1 MTELPGTPF
10 VLLENHLDP
19 DRPAR
24 LFDDPIR
31 VIRCNDPEDVPAA
44 LDAMAVANADG
55 HYLAGFLAYEL
66 GYVVEPK
73 LRPLL
78 PTHRELP
85 LIWMGVFPRCREV
98 PAENG
103 PPLTPG
109 VRSYAV
115 DGLSLSIGRDAYLS
129 AFDRVKDYIA
139 AGDVYQINLTFKH
152 RFCFSGDPV
161 AFYNDLRREQK
172 VAHAALIG
180 GEDFH
185 VLSLSPELFLQTRG
199 GDASMRPMKGTAPR
213 GRTLE
218 EDRDVKARLA
228 ADEKS
233 RAENLMILDL
243 MRNDLGRLAEVG
255 TVAVT
260 DMFRIET
267 FRSLHQMTSGVSA
280 RLRPD
285 IGLPDLIR
293 SIFPCGSVT
302 GAPKIRAMEIIR
314 ELETEP
320 RGVYT
325 GAVGMIAPN
334 GDVDLN
340 VAIRTIMLDDDG
352 QGELG
357 IGSGIVFDSD
367 GPAEFAESLL
377 KADFMTGRD
386 EPFELIETMRW
397 DRDGGYYLLEEHLE
411 RLSESAAYFGYVC
424 DVDAVRRTLDGVA
437 DALTGPCYRVRLTLD
452 EYGRA
457 DVTSAVIDPPSSE
470 ARTRYVIAEEATDST
485 DRFLFHKTTRR
496 QFYDG
501 TRERLVRETGCD
513 EALFVNEKGELTEGS
528 YTNLFIERDGRL
540 LTPPLACGV
549 LNGTLR
555 RALLADPDRAIDE
568 TVLTPKDLETAD
580 RVYLGNSV
588 RGLVRAEPVDAA
600 AIHRQ
605 AS

>member
-1 MTELPGTPF
+1 MTGVPDTPY
-10 VLLENHLDP
+10 VLLEDHLDP
-19 DRPAR
+19 ARPAR
-24 LFDDPIR
+24 LFDDPVR
-31 VIRCNDPEDVPAA
+31 TIRCDDPDDVPAA
-44 LDAMAVANADG
+44 LEAMAAANADG

-66 GYVVEPK
+66 GYVLEPK
-73 LRPLL
+73 LRPIL
-78 PTHRELP
+78 PTHREQP
-85 LIWMGVFPRCREV
+85 LIWMGVFPRCRKISV
-98 PAENG
+98 ANG
-103 PPLTPG
+103 PPLTPDAQ
-109 VRSYAV
+109 SYAV
-115 DGLSLSIGRDAYLS
+115 DDLSLSIGRDAYFS

-152 RFCFSGDPV
+152 RFGFSGDPV
-161 AFYNDLRREQK
+161 AFYNDLRREQR

-180 GEDFH
+180 DEDFH
-185 VLSLSPELFLQTRG
+185 VLSLSPELFLQTRD

-218 EDRDVKARLA
+218 EDWDHKAMLA

-260 DMFRIET
+260 DMFRVET

-280 RLRPD
+280 RLRKE
-285 IGLPDLIR
+285 IGLPDLIG

-314 ELETEP
+314 ELETES

-340 VAIRTIMLDDDG
+340 VAIRTIMLDNDG
-352 QGELG
+352 RGELG
-357 IGSGIVFDSD
+357 IGSGVVFDSD

-397 DRDGGYYLLEEHLE
+397 DRDGGYYLLDEHLE
-411 RLSESAAYFGYVC
+411 RLSESAAYFGYAC
-424 DVDAVRRTLDGVA
+424 DVDAVRGTLNGVA
-437 DALTGPCYRVRLTLD
+437 DALTAPCHRVRLTLD
-452 EYGRA
+452 EFGRI
-457 DVTSAVIDPPSSE
+457 DVTSAVIDAPSSA
-470 ARTRYVIAEEATDST
+470 ARTRYVIAGEATNSAN
-485 DRFLFHKTTRR
+485 RFLFHKTTRR
-496 QFYDG
+496 QFYDR
-501 TRERLVRETGCD
+501 TRERLMRETGCD

-528 YTNLFIERDGRL
+528 YTNLFVERDGRL
-540 LTPPLACGV
+540 LTPPLACGL

-555 RALLADPDRAIDE
+555 RAMLADPECAVKE
-568 TVLTPKDLETAD
+568 AVLTPVDLETAD

-588 RGLVRAEPVDAA
+588 RGLVRAEPVDAMQRA
-600 AIHRQ
+600 G
-605 AS
+605 